1 MAAGR
6 GHVSGGFSLE
16 SHPACLPWSSFTKG
30 NIPSPPKVGT
40 LPHISKAQKEF
51 ILLLLPCRQV
61 RCLRPPGSPSPTFFL
76 ENYYPVAPRLALK
89 GELRTL
95 FAPALSGRGQC
106 AVRTLGPAH
115 LPQAPLFRQD
125 APLLSNLA
133 THLSHEGWT
142 G

>member
-61 RCLRPPGSPSPTFFL
+61 RCLRPPGSPSPTFFF
-76 ENYYPVAPRLALK
+76 
-89 GELRTL
+89 GEL
-95 FAPALSGRGQC
+95 LSCSTKVG
-106 AVRTLGPAH
+106 
-115 LPQAPLFRQD
+115 F
-125 APLLSNLA
+125 
-133 THLSHEGWT
+133 EG
-142 G
+142 